1 MKLTTT
7 MEFNSGL
14 EVSIIMYQ
22 EEQMVTLDFGEE
34 EWNFTIEEFYKFINI
49 LEKVKPIKNE
59 KGV

>member
-22 EEQMVTLDFGEE
+22 EQQIVTLDFGEE
-34 EWNFTIEEFYKFINI
+34 EWNFTIEEFYQFINI